1 MNVID
6 WFSASAEFM
15 AKDRPDIYTKES
27 AMDDLTVAVE
37 AARES
42 DTNITVSFANYFL
55 TRVFDDDMEEFVL
68 SKKLSGY
75 TFIDSQINVYS
86 YEEDMNLPMIG
97 GEGWY
102 DDDDDPLE

>member
-6 WFSASAEFM
+6 WFSASADFM
-15 AKDRPDIYTKES
+15 AADRPDIYTRES
-27 AMDDLTVAVE
+27 AMNDLTVAVE

-42 DTNITVSFANYFL
+42 DTNVTISFASYFL

-75 TFIDSQINVYS
+75 TFIDNQINVYS
-86 YEEDMNLPMIG
+86 YLGDVDLPPVD
-97 GEGWY
+97 GEGWF
-102 DDDDDPLE
+102 DDDDTQ